1 MLGIALSPEDSMS
14 TPAVAIRDHRINWIQ
29 SLPFFA
35 FHLFAAVAV
44 FFVPFHWS
52 YVVWAVALYYL
63 RMWLVTTT
71 YHRYFSHR
79 TFKTSRVFQFVLAF
93 LAETSAQKGVL
104 WWAANHRHHHR
115 ESDQPA
121 DVHSPLQDGFWW
133 SHVGWIL
140 SDKYTETREEA
151 IRDFARFPELRFLN
165 RWYLLPPFLLA
176 VGLFL
181 IGGFPLLVWGF
192 FVSTVVLW
200 HGTFTINS
208 LSHVFGSRRYKTT
221 DTSRNNF
228 LLALITCGEGW
239 HNNHHYHQNTANQ
252 GWFWW
257 EVDVSYYALK
267 LMSALGLV
275 WDLRLPSESVKY
287 AFRKYSPDEQAA
299 LQDVPAMFGKA
310 RLAAVTAR
318 AKVAEAVKGATEL
331 AGPAPLPV
339 LKRR

>member
-1 MLGIALSPEDSMS
+1 MLGIALSPEYSMS